1 VEKAT
6 RESLRDKQIG
16 TMGAPIIG
24 ISDSIQRIK
33 ELVSHVA
40 HTGLNTVI
48 SGESGVGKEVVAQ
61 SLYQKSPRLGN
72 RS

>member
-1 VEKAT
+1 
-6 RESLRDKQIG
+6 
-16 TMGAPIIG
+16 MGVPIIG
-24 ISDSIQRIK
+24 ISDSIQRFK
-33 ELVSHVA
+33 ELVLHVA

-72 RS
+72 RL